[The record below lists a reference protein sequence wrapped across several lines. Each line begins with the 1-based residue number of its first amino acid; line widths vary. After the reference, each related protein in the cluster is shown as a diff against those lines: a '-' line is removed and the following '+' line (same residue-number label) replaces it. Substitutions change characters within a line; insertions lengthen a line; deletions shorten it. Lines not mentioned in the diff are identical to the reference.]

1 MKIYIPDYYEFAGH
15 WIYRG
20 YQNAWRSMGYPIA
33 YDNVRATEDV
43 KYAIRHPGN
52 LTTELKEEYILMA
65 VDHAISIE
73 PEAMLRAIHNSYKSF
88 IFVQP
93 NNFPQPWGSH
103 PNFVTHLSDQHILQE
118 LNGMENVYLW
128 TFVDVDPT
136 YYSQWKK
143 VHTIPLAYDSIGYKH
158 IPDEKY
164 KKFDISF
171 VGGWANNGFD
181 EKRKI
186 MVDVFSKF
194 MDSGLKCGFFVNKNL
209 THEQECKVLHNSR
222 VTLNVHDAYQRA
234 LGLDTNE
241 RTFKSLGLNG
251 CLVSD
256 TVGQLNHLLPNIK
269 TSLESEELVQITKD
283 YLSLTDAELNVI
295 KEENRQLILDKHCYT
310 NRVEALLAL

>member
-1 MKIYIPDYYEFAGH
+1 MKAYVPFCPLHAGH
-15 WIYRG
+15 WIYKG
-20 YQNAWRSMGYPIA
+20 YASAWESAGLEVVCTQAPTA
-33 YDNVRATEDV
+33 P
-43 KYAIRHPGN
+43 AILSQIPMTREQLG
-52 LTTELKEEYILMA
+52 EEYVIMTTDDLVQMESRKYF
-65 VDHAISIE
+65 DAI
-73 PEAMLRAIHNSYKSF
+73 NKSLKT
-88 IFVQP
+88 FVFAQP
-93 NNFPQPWGSH
+93 NTFPHPWGTH
-103 PNFVTHLSDQHILQE
+103 PNFRSSASPEVIET
-118 LNGMENVYLW
+118 LNDMDNVYLW
-128 TFVDVDPT
+128 TFTDADPK
-136 YYSQWKK
+136 YYNQWKK

-158 IPDEKY
+158 ISDEKC

-171 VGGWANNGFD
+171 VGGWANNGFN

-186 MVDVFSKF
+186 MIDIFSKF

-256 TVGQLNHLLPNIK
+256 TVGQLNNLFPTVK

-310 NRVEALLAL
+310 NRVKALMAL